1 MPTIAIVD
9 GILILLYFND
19 HVPAHIMRKALIFMR
34 EFALKTAKSS
44 KWMVE
49 FQRVTVG
56 ACANGH

>member
-1 MPTIAIVD
+1 
-9 GILILLYFND
+9 
-19 HVPAHIMRKALIFMR
+19 MRKALIFMR

-49 FQRVTVG
+49 FLRVTVG